1 MTFEIEKTDCIDALD
16 FGLNRTAA
24 WRQRMALKHP
34 LDQRNAR
41 AVDLLAKLANET
53 PALSN
58 EDWLRLRPHSG
69 WANERFREAISD
81 AARAVGFQHKIKDLP
96 DFVSH
101 LVRVLSE
108 SQTDIAA

>member
-1 MTFEIEKTDCIDALD
+1 MNSEIEKTDCIDALD
-16 FGLNRTAA
+16 FGLNRTGA

-41 AVDLLAKLANET
+41 AAELLAKLANET

-58 EDWLRLRPHSG
+58 DDWLRLKPHSG

-81 AARAVGFQHKIKDLP
+81 AARAVGFQHRITDLP
-96 DFVSH
+96 SFVGR
-101 LVRVLSE
+101 LVRVLSQ
-108 SQTDIAA
+108 SQSEAA